1 MDSIQKLIEALKELE
16 PDFVSTNQS
25 RAYQGII
32 LTLAKAFPA
41 RQSEFQQLLPS
52 AAISRTIKK
61 PVQIKSLSSPNSG
74 TQISGCPTCGK
85 SNSVVTVQ
93 QKAFQPNVLKL
104 TKKADPVAE
113 SLDNFTEAASAVGIT
128 FEEAANALEATIGT
142 GISPEYFEY
151 PEKILTGEPVIE
163 SKEWAAVLQE
173 VKDVKQAKELYKAI
187 TGKGY
192 PPRWPQDLDQ
202 IAKAIWE
209 ASNYRVIGLG
219 IVKPIIGNFITRCCC
234 SVYSF

>member
-25 RAYQGII
+25 RAYQGIV
-32 LTLAKAFPA
+32 LTFAKAFPA
-41 RQSEFQQLLPS
+41 RQPEFQELLPS

-61 PVQIKSLSSPNSG
+61 PVQIKSLSSPNRG
-74 TQISGCPTCGK
+74 TQTSGCPTCGK
-85 SNSVVTVQ
+85 SNSVATVQ

-113 SLDNFTEAASAVGIT
+113 ALDNFAEIASAVGIT
-128 FEEAANALEATIGT
+128 LEEAANALSSNDANTLEATSDT
-142 GISPEYFEY
+142 GISPEYFEN

-163 SKEWAAVLQE
+163 SNEWVAVLQE

-209 ASNYRVIGLG
+209 ARNNIEV
-219 IVKPIIGNFITRCCC
+219 
-234 SVYSF
+234 